1 MSLPHRRRIGA
12 DVLIPFILLA
22 LVFGGLFWQ
31 KYQEARQLA
40 EPVVTG
46 PREVGERR
54 VILFFVDD
62 TAKLSREA
70 RQVDDCQDST
80 TCLRSILEELFS
92 GPIGDLDPAVPEW
105 TSINSVSIEGTIAA
119 IDLEKGFSEALQPGS
134 SAEMLAVYAIVNTI
148 CVNLPEITQVRLTL
162 AGENM
167 AHLRHLDLSEPFS
180 PDFSLESQ
188 SIHNQNQQPN
198 QIP

>member
-46 PREVGERR
+46 PREVGDRR

-62 TAKLSREA
+62 AGKLSRET
-70 RQVDDCQDST
+70 RQVDACQDPA

-105 TSINSVSIEGTIAA
+105 TGINSVSIVGETASV
-119 IDLEKGFSEALQPGS
+119 DLEKSFSEALQPGS

-148 CVNLPEITQVRLTL
+148 CVNMPEITQVRLTL
-162 AGENM
+162 AGED
-167 AHLRHLDLSEPFS
+167 ATHLRHLDLSEPLT

-188 SIHNQNQQPN
+188 PVHHQNQQSNKLP
-198 QIP
+198 

>member
-12 DVLIPFILLA
+12 DVLVPFILLA

-31 KYQEARQLA
+31 KYREARQLA
-40 EPVVTG
+40 EPVATG
-46 PREVGERR
+46 PREVGDRR
-54 VILFFVDD
+54 IILFFVDD
-62 TAKLSREA
+62 AGKLSREA
-70 RQVDDCQDST
+70 RQVDLCQETT

-92 GPIGDLDPAVPEW
+92 GPIGDLDPVVPEW
-105 TSINSVSIEGTIAA
+105 TSINSVSIEGTTVIV
-119 IDLEKGFSEALQPGS
+119 DLEKSFSEALQPGS

-148 CVNLPEITQVRLTL
+148 CVNLPEIRQVRLTL
-162 AGENM
+162 NGEN
-167 AHLRHLDLSEPFS
+167 ATHLRHLDLSEPLT

-188 SIHNQNQQPN
+188 AIPHQNQPLN